1 MHSTTMH
8 RTKRGA
14 RRFAALLVGC
24 GAAGLVIG
32 WSYAES
38 PAVNGAYWRTLG
50 R

>member
-1 MHSTTMH
+1 MH
-8 RTKRGA
+8 RTKRGV

-32 WSYAES
+32 WSYERA
-38 PAVNGAYWRTLG
+38 PAAGHVRPLG

>member
-1 MHSTTMH
+1 MSS
-8 RTKRGA
+8 TKRGV

-32 WSYAES
+32 WSYERV
-38 PAVNGAYWRTLG
+38 PAVGHSRPLG

>member
-1 MHSTTMH
+1 MN
-8 RTKRGA
+8 RTWRGV

-32 WSYAES
+32 WSYAERPITGYS
-38 PAVNGAYWRTLG
+38 RPLG